1 MRLIVLFEEPPMKLD
16 AAMVNKPQQL
26 KAADINRPESAPDS
40 PTSKKQPRYSG
51 NAFTTSKER
60 HRRYF
65 NMGPNGAAPE
75 QKLSNGETN
84 NSQSKRP
91 IMNNIGSPDREKDEM
106 QELMGV
112 TK

>member
-1 MRLIVLFEEPPMKLD
+1 MKLD

-26 KAADINRPESAPDS
+26 KAADVNRPESAPDGQVN
-40 PTSKKQPRYSG
+40 KKQPRYSG
-51 NAFTTSKER
+51 NAFITSKER
-60 HRRYF
+60 HRKYF
-65 NMGPNGAAPE
+65 NMGPNSAAPE

-91 IMNNIGSPDREKDEM
+91 VMNNIGNPDREKEEM
-106 QELMGV
+106 QNLMGV